1 MSDFQVKSD
10 AVDVDAIMRQIRAR
24 IHEKRGAD
32 YTEAEV
38 QELAKVK
45 LEQFLDPKGVRS
57 DLVAQFKRH
66 RTVSPAPPNYQFE
79 GDTNYETH
87 RGLLRS
93 IRKLLNPILNLF
105 FNPNKISEALH
116 VQAKVNEEFHRRF
129 RQREDMDPLYYELVH
144 NLAIEVTR
152 LGIDI
157 HNITMRVE
165 SVSSRMDFAERRGR
179 ALVNVV
185 QYRPS
190 RPAGNQRP
198 QQTPR
203 PQAPATAAPAAST
216 PLTAAA
222 STAPAG
228 DLVAAAQPGA
238 APAARLPEPA
248 GLQVVR
254 PSSGQDGAGE
264 RRRRRRR
271 RRRRPGQTMG
281 DQAPDTASGA
291 PDGTNG
297 ADGNGTAR
305 WEAEGGADPDG
316 DAPGED
322 DDRDDAGD
330 SGPAGNKAQ

>member
-24 IHEKRGAD
+24 IREKRGAD

-66 RTVSPAPPNYQFE
+66 RTVSPAPPNYKFE
-79 GDTNYETH
+79 DDTIYETH
-87 RGLLRS
+87 RGFLRS
-93 IRKLLNPILNLF
+93 MRKLLNPVLKLF

-116 VQAKVNEEFHRRF
+116 VQAKVNEEFHQRF

-144 NLAIEVTR
+144 NLALEVTR
-152 LGIDI
+152 LGIEV
-157 HNITMRVE
+157 HNMKMRVE
-165 SVSSRMDFAERRGR
+165 SVSSRMDFDERRGR
-179 ALVNVV
+179 ALENVV
-185 QYRPS
+185 QYRQS

-198 QQTPR
+198 PHAPR
-203 PQAPATAAPAAST
+203 AQGPAVTAPAAATPAAAVASPAST
-216 PLTAAA
+216 GDAGTAAEPG
-222 STAPAG
+222 TVFPQPAG
-228 DLVAAAQPGA
+228 I
-238 APAARLPEPA
+238 
-248 GLQVVR
+248 QVDR
-254 PSSGQDGAGE
+254 PSSGQDGDGE

-281 DQAPDTASGA
+281 DQAAAGA
-291 PDGTNG
+291 AGGVTNEANGTNG
-297 ADGNGTAR
+297 ANGNGTAR
-305 WEAEGGADPDG
+305 WVAEGGADPDG
-316 DAPGED
+316 DAD

-330 SGPAGNKAQ
+330 SGPAGDSGQ